1 MPPERRYWVCVA
13 AVLAVLPAPSPAA
26 HPIEEKVY
34 DRTITV
40 RLTPRAVVVD
50 YHLEVNAR
58 TAYSDVPDLVSK
70 TELAEITSTEQVYRT
85 FLDGM
90 APLLGKTLYAT
101 LDDRE
106 LTFVC
111 KEKRYRLL
119 DHLRCEYRFEA
130 AWEPAAALGVGA
142 KHQFAFREANF
153 EEEKGAISLSLAAGV
168 GVQLLASVQ
177 PDEALLQRKPL
188 DLLPR
193 DRERLRTVSA
203 AFKWTSADSKEEKS
217 PAETNRDD
225 PVPQPP
231 QSGKRSLEELILHS
245 GLGFGA
251 LLFVVALWG
260 TVHALTPGHGK
271 TAAAAYLVGQHG
283 TLGHAL
289 LLGVVTTLTHTGVVM
304 VLALIFPWLFPKAS
318 LQSAHGVLMVVGG
331 LLIAAVGFW
340 LLLRRLAGQ
349 ADHFHFGGGHHHH
362 HSHGDHHGHDHS
374 HPHSHPDRPV
384 TLGSLIVLGIGGGL
398 VPCSDALAIF
408 GICVKWQRPE
418 LAFPLVVAFSAG
430 LASVLVLIGLSVV
443 YAQRF
448 PLARWGENP
457 RLVRFLHVLPTLS
470 ALIVIA
476 LGLWMCYDGVH
487 TGRG

>member
-1 MPPERRYWVCVA
+1 MPPGNRTLLCLICTWL
-13 AVLAVLPAPSPAA
+13 LAVLPAPSPAA

-40 RLTPRAVVVD
+40 RVTPAAVLVD

-58 TAYSDVPDLVSK
+58 TTYSDVPDLVSK
-70 TELAEITSTEQVYRT
+70 QELADITSSEQVYRA
-85 FLDGM
+85 FLNGM
-90 APLLGKTLYAT
+90 EPLLGKTLYAT

-119 DHLRCEYRFEA
+119 DHLRCEYRFAA
-130 AWEPAAALGVGA
+130 AWKPAVGA
-142 KHQFAFREANF
+142 KHRFVFREANF
-153 EEEKGAISLSLAAGV
+153 EDEKGAIRLSLASGAGV
-168 GVQLLASVQ
+168 RLMADVQ
-177 PDEALLQRKPL
+177 PDKSLWQRKPL
-188 DLLPR
+188 DLEPR
-193 DRERLRTVSA
+193 DQEKLRTA
-203 AFKWTSADSKEEKS
+203 SADFELTGADHKEEK
-217 PAETNRDD
+217 PAPSIPRDED
-225 PVPQPP
+225 EPAPQK
-231 QSGKRSLEELILHS
+231 QRSLEELILHS

-251 LLFVVALWG
+251 LLFAVALWG

-271 TAAAAYLVGQHG
+271 TAAAAYLVGQRG
-283 TLGHAL
+283 TLWHAL

-318 LQSAHGVLMVVGG
+318 LRSAHGVLMVVGG
-331 LLIAAVGFW
+331 LLIAGVGFW

-349 ADHFHFGGGHHHH
+349 ADHFHFGGHHH
-362 HSHGDHHGHDHS
+362 HHGHDH
-374 HPHSHPDRPV
+374 PHSHSHSHTHPDRPV

-408 GICVKWQRPE
+408 GVCVKWQRPE

-448 PLARWGENP
+448 PLARWGDSP
-457 RLVRFLHVLPTLS
+457 RLKRFLRLLPTLS

-487 TGRG
+487 NSQR